1 MRPEIRLRLGA
12 LAALGSLLACGGVDQ
27 PPTTT
32 GVADSADNL
41 MYGLEHYLTVDGL
54 RRAFLEADSAYFY
67 GDAQETKLY
76 ELTVTFFGSLGEQR
90 SVVTADSGTYDA
102 RSGDMVAWGNVV
114 AVTPDGRRLTTRV
127 LRYQR
132 VQDRIE
138 GPEPFVF
145 ITADGQRQAGDA
157 FTADPDF
164 RNVVV
169 TRGRGE
175 LGRVEL
181 ER

>member
-1 MRPEIRLRLGA
+1 MRRDAHRRCVPVA
-12 LAALGSLLACGGVDQ
+12 LAAVLACGGVDQ

-41 MYGLEHYLTVDGL
+41 MYGVEHSLTVDGV

-67 GDAQETKLY
+67 GGAQETKLY
-76 ELTVTFFGSLGEQR
+76 ELTVTFFGSQGEER

-102 RSGDMVAWGNVV
+102 RSGDMVAWGDVV
-114 AVTPDGRRLTTRV
+114 ALTPDGRRLTTSV
-127 LRYQR
+127 LRYER
-132 VQDRIE
+132 SRDHIA

-145 ITADGQRQAGDA
+145 ITAQGQRQAGEA

-175 LGRVEL
+175 LGRVDI